1 MLMGSAS
8 DQGHG
13 EKIRNECKK
22 FGFICEIRVTSAHKG
37 TTETLHI
44 LAEYECKLY
53 NLESFLDSNKESGI
67 YRLLKFSTSVVN
79 MEKSK

>member
-8 DQGHG
+8 DQAHG

-22 FGFICEIRVTSAHKG
+22 FGFVCEIRVTSAHKG

-44 LAEYECKLY
+44 LAEYECKLCY
-53 NLESFLDSNKESGI
+53 WKILIIRNN
-67 YRLLKFSTSVVN
+67 
-79 MEKSK
+79 